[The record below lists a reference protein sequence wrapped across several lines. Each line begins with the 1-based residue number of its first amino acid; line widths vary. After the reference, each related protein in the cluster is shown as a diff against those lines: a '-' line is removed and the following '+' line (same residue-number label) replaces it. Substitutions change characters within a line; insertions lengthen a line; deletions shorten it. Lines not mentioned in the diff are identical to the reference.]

1 MQSDKEEKGKEAEAG
16 FKDWLDKHRIPYL
29 YFHQN
34 QESFASFFK
43 NRQGKRPDF
52 MILIPNVGFI
62 LVDVKYRKINP
73 QYKTY
78 PLDSEETK
86 EYSSMQRKFNLNR
99 WYAISNEE
107 LGYKTWLWIPNTKV
121 IELGITE
128 QISSLSKEKFIP
140 VPLNYFK
147 QIADNDSLGRLFEDV

>member
-1 MQSDKEEKGKEAEAG
+1 MIDFENEKQENIKKGKEVESY
-16 FKDWLDKHRIPYL
+16 FKKWLDKHNIPYL
-29 YFHQN
+29 YIQQDTETFSLTFN
-34 QESFASFFK
+34 KFLA
-43 NRQGKRPDF
+43 GKRPDF

-62 LVDVKYRKINP
+62 LIDVKYRKINP

-86 EYSSMQRKFNLNR
+86 QYSSLQRKFNLQV

-121 IELGITE
+121 LELGITE
-128 QISSLSKEKFIP
+128 QISSVSKEKFIP
-140 VPLNYFK
+140 VPINNFK
-147 QIADNDSLGRLFEDV
+147 QIADND

>member
-1 MQSDKEEKGKEAEAG
+1 MVEKEEKGKEAENQ
-16 FKDWLDKHRIPYL
+16 FRNWLDKHKIPYL

-34 QESFASFFK
+34 PENFAAFFRE
-43 NRQGKRPDF
+43 NSGKRPDF
-52 MILIPNVGFI
+52 MLLIPNFGFI

-73 QYKTY
+73 SYKTY

-86 EYSSMQRKFNLNR
+86 EYSTMQRKFNLHI

-121 IELGITE
+121 LELGISE
-128 QISSLSKEKFIP
+128 QVSSLSREKFVP
-140 VPLNYFK
+140 VPINNFK
-147 QIADNDSLGRLFEDV
+147 QIADNDSLGKLFENI